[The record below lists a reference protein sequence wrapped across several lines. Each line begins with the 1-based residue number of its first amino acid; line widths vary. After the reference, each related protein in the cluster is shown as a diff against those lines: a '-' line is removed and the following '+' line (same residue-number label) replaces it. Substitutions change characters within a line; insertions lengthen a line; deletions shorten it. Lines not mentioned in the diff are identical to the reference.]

1 MDGWNT
7 TFLLGWPIF
16 RGYVSCWYRAVAPGY
31 FPRKQMPELVGWWG
45 GVGWGWWRSLHL
57 HTCDMLRNCWGGG
70 VGWVGDDGVLCTCT
84 HVTCYATAGV
94 VGWGGLGMMT
104 FFALAHMWHATQ
116 LLGWWGG
123 VGWGWWR
130 SLHLHTCDMLR
141 NCWGGGVG
149 WVGDDDVLCTCTHVT
164 CYATAGVVGWGPA
177 WFHWSFVCF
186 VNLAALTFFVFRLGT
201 QWIGEMFSANYGNGK
216 TTSVIPLIVFLFGC
230 VHNRSMKSFPLTPWL
245 LSRSSWFWGNELHFV
260 IPNVSHAREDA
271 TRVSRQTGVGLH
283 LASIGG
289 KKN

>member
-1 MDGWNT
+1 MENGPFDDVFPNATGDI
-7 TFLLGWPIF
+7 PAS
-16 RGYVSCWYRAVAPGY
+16 YVSCWYRAVAPVY
-31 FPRKQMPELVGWWG
+31 FPRKQMPEL
-45 GVGWGWWRSLHL
+45 
-57 HTCDMLRNCWGGG
+57 
-70 VGWVGDDGVLCTCT
+70 
-84 HVTCYATAGV
+84 

-164 CYATAGVVGWGPA
+164 CYATAGVVGWGG
-177 WFHWSFVCF
+177 
-186 VNLAALTFFVFRLGT
+186 LGMMTFFALAHMWRAT
-201 QWIGEMFSANYGNGK
+201 QPCGN
-216 TTSVIPLIVFLFGC
+216 
-230 VHNRSMKSFPLTPWL
+230 W
-245 LSRSSWFWGNELHFV
+245 
-260 IPNVSHAREDA
+260 REDA

-289 KKN
+289 KKMKKELVSGFGKKDLFVVKHGITGRFAIACASWSQGPGHGVTC

>member
-1 MDGWNT
+1 MAM
-7 TFLLGWPIF
+7 L
-16 RGYVSCWYRAVAPGY
+16 VAGTVPCPCVFSQKTDAG
-31 FPRKQMPELVGWWG
+31 VGGVGRG

-57 HTCDMLRNCWGGG
+57 YTCDMLRNCWGGG
-70 VGWVGDDGVLCTCT
+70 LGWVGDDDVLCTCT

-123 VGWGWWR
+123 VGWGRWR

-164 CYATAGVVGWGPA
+164 CYATAGVVGWGG
-177 WFHWSFVCF
+177 
-186 VNLAALTFFVFRLGT
+186 LGMMTFFALVHMWHATQLLGRWGGVGWGWWRSLHLHT
-201 QWIGEMFSANYGNGK
+201 CDMLRNCWGGRVGWVGDDDVLCTCTHVACYATAGVVGWGGVGWGWWRCFNGCCAATLWK
-216 TTSVIPLIVFLFGC
+216 LAWRR
-230 VHNRSMKSFPLTPWL
+230 HKSF
-245 LSRSSWFWGNELHFV
+245 S
-260 IPNVSHAREDA
+260 PN
-271 TRVSRQTGVGLH
+271 RVVLH